1 MFEKT
6 LADLV
11 KGIRSCKGDVSVYI
25 SQCMQ
30 EIKNELKANDPFI
43 KAQAIR
49 KLTYLNMQGYDMGWA
64 AFHVVEVMSYE
75 RFAHKRIGYLA
86 AGQSFTQ
93 ATDVVL
99 LCTNLFKKEFGSVN
113 EFEVGLALN
122 AMANICTTDLA
133 RDLLGDIL
141 ALMNSH
147 KPYVRK
153 KATLILYKLF
163 LRYPQGL
170 RLSFDRLKE
179 RMEEPDVGVVSC
191 SVNVICELANKKPKN
206 YVGLAPQFFRL
217 LTTSSNNWMLIKV
230 VKLMSS
236 LVPEEPRLARKLLD
250 PLATIIQNTPA
261 KSLLYEC
268 ISTVTTALLY
278 TQKSDGSQPRNVP
291 AIVKLCNDHLRRYI
305 EDPDQNLRYLGLV
318 GLSNLMQSHPHVIS
332 EHQQIIL
339 ECLSVEDTTIRLRS
353 LELLAGMV
361 SPENAPA
368 IIQEL
373 MRHTMV
379 SDGVYRQELI
389 VKILHVC
396 SLNKYH
402 NVQDFEWY
410 IRILC
415 QLSKLP
421 GKEASSVHGAEI
433 TRQLMD
439 IAVRVKGIRS
449 VLVKYMMALLLDKAA
464 LQDAGAA
471 TTAQVL
477 YAAGWIVGEYILD
490 DDESDGEEAR
500 LEKMVD
506 VVDVML
512 QPSTTSLPANVQAVY
527 MHNIL
532 KLLMAAAEK
541 ADDATVELVAK
552 MILERLPAFVQSEH
566 IEVQERACTLE
577 HVVLGLGLGLDALSP
592 EDRANRVFGG
602 AMITTSDG
610 RLGVLNGFFNEP
622 LAPVGA
628 KAQRKVP
635 LPPGLDLDTPFAKE
649 EAAFLVAGDADG
661 STTDDEVS
669 FVHSSHAKE
678 PDTGYVNLGATSSSD
693 EETDGEDA
701 KAILEK
707 QYAME
712 QERLRQDP
720 FYIKPSHSAAPND
733 DMFGNILNALDA
745 KKSKSKKKSKTPKK
759 QRAIVLDDVM
769 PDGGDSSEDEGG
781 RRGRHGKRRSSKDVD
796 LAEVDLTMPLRDDER
811 IPDSHWQHRQVLDR
825 APSMNDDD
833 DDGGKKK
840 KKKKTKKTKDEPKPK
855 KSKKAKEVE
864 MVLVEEEVKKP
875 KKSKQKSGKEA
886 KEDKPKKSS
895 KKSSKKA
902 ADGGGVLND
911 EPLLMF

>member
-30 EIKNELKANDPFI
+30 EIKNELKATDPFV

-99 LCTNLFKKEFGSVN
+99 LCTNLFKKEFGSGN

-318 GLSNLMQSHPHVIS
+318 GLSNLMQSHPHVIA
-332 EHQQIIL
+332 EHQQLIL

-361 SPENAPA
+361 TPDNAPA
-368 IIQEL
+368 IVQEL
-373 MRHTMV
+373 LRHTLGA
-379 SDGVYRQELI
+379 DGVYRQELI
-389 VKILHVC
+389 VKILAVC

-402 NVQDFEWY
+402 NVQDFDWY
-410 IRILC
+410 IRVLC

-421 GKEASSVHGAEI
+421 GKEASGAHGAEI

-439 IAVRVKGIRS
+439 IAVRVKGIRAA
-449 VLVKYMMALLLDKAA
+449 LVKHMIALLLDRGA

-477 YAAGWIVGEYILD
+477 YAAGWIVGEFVLEYLEGD
-490 DDESDGEEAR
+490 DDSDSDDSDAESDAEEAR
-500 LEKMVD
+500 LDKLVD

-512 QPSTTSLPANVQAVY
+512 QPATAALPAAVQAVY
-527 MHNIL
+527 MHNLL
-532 KLLMAAAEK
+532 KLLMAAADR
-541 ADDATVELVAK
+541 ADEATLEGVAQTV
-552 MILERLPAFVQSEH
+552 LERLPAFVQSEH

-577 HVVLGLGLGLDALSP
+577 HVVLGLGLGLAALTP
-592 EDRANRVFGG
+592 EARADRVFAG
-602 AMITTSDG
+602 AMIASADG
-610 RLGVLNGFFNEP
+610 RLAVLNGFFAEP

-635 LPPGLDLDTPFAKE
+635 LPPGLDLDAPFAKD
-649 EAAFLVAGDADG
+649 EAAFLAAGDVDAAP
-661 STTDDEVS
+661 DDEVS
-669 FVHSSHAKE
+669 FVHAKE
-678 PDTGYVNLGATSSSD
+678 AEYVAVGAATSSD
-693 EETDGEDA
+693 ESDGEDA
-701 KAILEK
+701 KAALEK
-707 QYAME
+707 QYAEE
-712 QERLRQDP
+712 QARLRQDP
-720 FYIKPSHSAAPND
+720 FYIKPSRSAQAD
-733 DMFGNILNALDA
+733 SGVGGLLSALD
-745 KKSKSKKKSKTPKK
+745 KKSKKKTKAKK
-759 QRAIVLDDVM
+759 QRAIVLDDEM
-769 PDGGDSSEDEGG
+769 PEGGASSDDDGG
-781 RRGRHGKRRSSKDVD
+781 RRKRRSSKEVD
-796 LAEVDLTMPLRDDER
+796 LAEVDLTVPLREDER
-811 IPDSHWQHRQVLDR
+811 VPDAHWQHRQV
-825 APSMNDDD
+825 AA
-833 DDGGKKK
+833 
-840 KKKKTKKTKDEPKPK
+840 DEPKVASGGGNGSWRAQGKKSKKPKEAKVKKSKKAVEDEPK
-855 KSKKAKEVE
+855 KSKKS
-864 MVLVEEEVKKP
+864 KKL
-875 KKSKQKSGKEA
+875 
-886 KEDKPKKSS
+886 KEDKPKKP
-895 KKSSKKA
+895 KKSKKA
-902 ADGGGVLND
+902 ADGGGALND
-911 EPLLMF
+911 EPLLLF

>member
-30 EIKNELKANDPFI
+30 EIKTELKSTDHFV

-49 KLTYLNMQGYDMGWA
+49 KLTYLNMQGYDMSWA
-64 AFHVVEVMSYE
+64 AFHTVEVMSYE

-86 AGQSFTQ
+86 ASQSFTQ

-113 EFEVGLALN
+113 EYEVGLALN
-122 AMANICTTDLA
+122 AMANICTLDLA

-141 ALMNSH
+141 NLMNSH

-179 RMEEPDVGVVSC
+179 RMEEPDVSVVSC

-278 TQKSDGSQPRNVP
+278 TQKSDGTQPRNVP

-339 ECLSVEDTTIRLRS
+339 ECLNVEDTTIRLRS
-353 LELLAGMV
+353 LELLVGMV
-361 SPENAPA
+361 TPDNAPA

-379 SDGVYRQELI
+379 SDGVYRQELMN
-389 VKILHVC
+389 KILMVC
-396 SLNKYH
+396 SINKYQ
-402 NVQDFEWY
+402 NVADFEWY
-410 IRILC
+410 LAILV
-415 QLSKLP
+415 QLAKVP
-421 GKEASSVHGAEI
+421 GENAKNAAEI
-433 TRQLMD
+433 TRQLVD
-439 IAVRVKGIRS
+439 LAVRVKGIRAM
-449 VLVKYMMALLLDKAA
+449 LVQKMIEFLLDEEA
-464 LQDAGAA
+464 LTGPGAK
-471 TTAQVL
+471 TTCQVL
-477 YAAGWIVGEYILD
+477 YAAGWIIGEYILEYVED
-490 DDESDGEEAR
+490 EDEDEDDEDDESR
-500 LEKMVD
+500 LD
-506 VVDVML
+506 DVMNAADHML
-512 QPSTTSLPANVQAVY
+512 LPRTTSLPAPVQAVY
-527 MHNIL
+527 MHALL
-532 KLLMAAAEK
+532 KLLMVMVEK
-541 ADDATVELVAK
+541 ADEATVDSLAQ

-566 IEVQERACTLE
+566 IEVQERACGVQE
-577 HVVLGLGLGLDALSP
+577 IVLGLGVGLAALSAD
-592 EDRANRVFGG
+592 ERANRVFD
-602 AMITTSDG
+602 AAPVSADARVEVLTS
-610 RLGVLNGFFNEP
+610 FFAEP

-635 LPPGLDLDTPFAKE
+635 LPPGLDLDKPLDKD
-649 EAAFLVAGDADG
+649 EAAFLAAGGDLDVLDEDA
-661 STTDDEVS
+661 EVS
-669 FVHSSHAKE
+669 FVNQVNHHHQGG
-678 PDTGYVNLGATSSSD
+678 PDNGSYVNIHDDRSSSD
-693 EETDGEDA
+693 SEDELKLDVA
-701 KAILEK
+701 KPMDKEK
-707 QYAME
+707 
-712 QERLRQDP
+712 LHP
-720 FYIKPSHSAAPND
+720 FYIKSSDNAPQNN
-733 DMFGNILNALDA
+733 MVGNLLEVLEKGKKKKT
-745 KKSKSKKKSKTPKK
+745 KKSKK
-759 QRAIVLDDVM
+759 IVILDDE
-769 PDGGDSSEDEGG
+769 PDNASSDEGVSS
-781 RRGRHGKRRSSKDVD
+781 RRRSSKKSGYDD
-796 LAEVDLTMPLRDDER
+796 LSQVDLTTPLGEDER
-811 IPDSHWQHRQVLDR
+811 IPDSHWHHRQVVEKEDVIE
-825 APSMNDDD
+825 PKKKSKKTSKKEEEP
-833 DDGGKKK
+833 KKK
-840 KKKKTKKTKDEPKPK
+840 KKKAKEVVVEEEEVAPPK
-855 KSKKAKEVE
+855 KSKKDKSEKSE
-864 MVLVEEEVKKP
+864 KKSE
-875 KKSKQKSGKEA
+875 KKSKKDGGE
-886 KEDKPKKSS
+886 KKS
-895 KKSSKKA
+895 KKSKA
-902 ADGGGVLND
+902 ADGGGKAKHD